1 MTQQPQR
8 EYIIDFDTLNSMDD
22 YFFAAIQHEENK
34 TRLKELWKSNKSV
47 ILSRPHTSTPISDNT
62 IEQQIAAWEKV
73 LINYHPKEAA
83 ASHLK
88 ERIRGLKEALSLL
101 SKHDTATAAKA
112 REDMLKEPRDCATCN
127 NNKNAPRVKK

>member
-1 MTQQPQR
+1 MNTQDTDLDTIR
-8 EYIIDFDTLNSMDD
+8 DFIVMASDWE
-22 YFFAAIQHEENK
+22 IQQEMALDALH
-34 TRLKELWKSNKSV
+34 R
-47 ILSRPHTSTPISDNT
+47 IRSRPHTSTPAPISDNT